1 MPQQFPA
8 DIYVP
13 QSARDLIAVRYGVA
27 IPIAP
32 RESTVTVGTSVV
44 AVGKFARQRVAVS
57 FVNESNGTINIG
69 FSNAVTTTSGF
80 QLNQNQFLTFQWMT
94 DGELV
99 MNDFFA
105 IGSTGGLV
113 LYVVESVLTGNF

>member
-1 MPQQFPA
+1 MPQRFPA

-13 QSARDLIAVRYGVA
+13 QSARDLIAQRFGVA

-44 AVGKFARQRVAVS
+44 AIGKFARQRVAVS
-57 FVNESNGTINIG
+57 FVNQSSGTITLGMN
-69 FSNAVTTTSGF
+69 NAVTTTSGF
-80 QLNQNQFLTFQWMT
+80 QLTQGQFLTFQWEL

-99 MNDFFA
+99 MQDFWA
-105 IGSTGGLV
+105 IGSAGGLV
-113 LYVVESVLTGNF
+113 LYVLESVLTGVP